1 MNAKEIYLKTMPYNM
16 AKLLLGLFTVLVS
29 VILFAV
35 LVGIGYLFGDGGML
49 IMLLVWLGAIGVVR
63 LVIMHYFGYLVKAG
77 HIAVITE
84 AVTTGKVPENQI
96 EYGKQMVK
104 ERFATSSI
112 YFGVDKLIA
121 GAVRQIQ
128 KTIDKAGNFLD
139 FIPGMDALTGVLKL
153 FVGISLGYVDECCLG
168 YTFYNKKQGAFKSAA
183 DGVAIYAQN
192 WKPLLGNAAKVTITV
207 IFSVAAFT
215 LAVFAAVGLL
225 FTILDWNRI
234 AAFVIA
240 LLIAWAIK
248 FAFIDSW
255 ILVKM
260 MAAYIEKAADTQIT
274 YDLYDKLCGLSGKF
288 KELHQRAKQ
297 EEASS
302 LKEETKAAVFD

>member
-1 MNAKEIYLKTMPYNM
+1 MMNAKEIYLKTMPYTM
-16 AKLLLGLFTVLVS
+16 AKLLLGLLTVLVS
-29 VILFAV
+29 VALFAV
-35 LVGIGYLFGDGGML
+35 LVGIGYLFGDGGMI

-84 AVTTGKVPENQI
+84 AVATGKIPDNQI

-112 YFGVDKLIA
+112 YFGVDKLIT

-183 DGVAIYAQN
+183 DGVAIYTQS
-192 WKPLLGNAAKVTITV
+192 WKSLLGNAAKITITV
-207 IFSVAAFT
+207 IFSVAAIT
-215 LAVFAAVGLL
+215 LVVFAAVGLL
-225 FTILDWNRI
+225 FTVLDWNRI

-240 LLIAWAIK
+240 LLIAWTIK

-260 MAAYIEKAADTQIT
+260 MVAYINSAANTQIT
-274 YDLYDKLCGLSGKF
+274 YDLYEKLCGMSGKF
-288 KELHQRAKQ
+288 NELYQKARQ
-297 EEASS
+297 EERQ
-302 LKEETKAAVFD
+302 